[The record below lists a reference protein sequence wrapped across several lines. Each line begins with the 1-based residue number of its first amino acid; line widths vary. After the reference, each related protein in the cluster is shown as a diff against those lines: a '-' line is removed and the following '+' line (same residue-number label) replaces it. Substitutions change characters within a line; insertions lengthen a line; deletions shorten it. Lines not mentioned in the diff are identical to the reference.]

1 MSPES
6 DGHQDEPPER
16 RAREWI
22 VEQLDR
28 AGLRS
33 VGPMGE
39 PRIRPWSIVIH
50 VPTDGSAVWFK
61 ANRAQTGYEPALA
74 NVLARRAPEVVLTP
88 IATDL
93 DRGWSLFPD
102 GGPILRSFPDDD
114 VLRHWERVLPA
125 YSDLQRQLSVRV
137 GELTAAGVPDE
148 RPERLPGLFSELL
161 DETDVLFVE
170 RPDGLSPAEFS
181 RLRRCGP
188 ALAVRCDILATSGI
202 APTVDH
208 GDLHDGNIF
217 VRDDRY
223 AIFDWGDASIAHPFA
238 SLLVTMSALGARYQV
253 ASDAPVLQRLR
264 DAYLEPWTD
273 RFSRAEL
280 LELTANAVAVAPINR
295 ALSWERGLSAVP
307 PDLRGEYREAVP
319 GWLRELIDAPATGQP
334 SP

>member
-1 MSPES
+1 MRF
-6 DGHQDEPPER
+6 GR

-22 VEQLDR
+22 GEQLDR

-33 VGPMGE
+33 VGQLGE
-39 PRIRPWSIVIH
+39 PRVRPWSIVIH
-50 VPTDGSAVWFK
+50 VPTDGSGVWFK
-61 ANRAQTGYEPALA
+61 ANRAQTVYEPALA
-74 NVLARRAPEVVLTP
+74 NVLARQAPDIVLTP

-93 DRGWSLFPD
+93 DRGWSLLPG

-125 YSDLQRQLSVRV
+125 YADLQRQLSVRV
-137 GELTAAGVPDE
+137 DELTAAGVPDE

-161 DETDVLFVE
+161 DKTDVLFVE
-170 RPDGLSPAEFS
+170 QPDGLSPEEFT

-188 ALAVRCDILATSGI
+188 ALTDRCDILAASGI

-217 VRDDRY
+217 VQDDGY
-223 AIFDWGDASIAHPFA
+223 TIFDWGDASVTHPFA
-238 SLLVTMSALGARYQV
+238 SLLVTMSALGARYRV
-253 ASDAPVLQRLR
+253 ASDDPVLQRLR
-264 DAYLEPWTD
+264 DAYLEPWTGP
-273 RFSRAEL
+273 FSRSEL
-280 LELTANAVAVAPINR
+280 VELAANAVAVAPINR
-295 ALSWERGLSAVP
+295 ARSWERALSAVP
-307 PDLRGEYREAVP
+307 PAERGEYREAVP